1 MPAHASSIIAHFVP
15 FGVSFPRMRR
25 VLVLG
30 STGSIGKQTLEV
42 IQRLPE
48 RLQVVGL
55 ATYRDY
61 KTLLGQAQAFGV
73 RALGLLEPPS
83 NGALSEVR
91 YRGVEGLCA
100 MAQRA
105 EVDVVVVALG
115 GAIALQ
121 PTVAA
126 LQAGKTVALA
136 TKEVLVAAGEAVM
149 ATRAPAQRAHP
160 AHRQRAFGRVP
171 SNARGRAPPSRAT
184 HPHRL
189 WRTVPHATSAHL
201 RRHHRR
207 ASAQHPNWDMGAK
220 ITVDSATMMNKGLEV
235 IEAQHLFGLR
245 LEQVET
251 LIHPQ
256 SIVHALVEFV
266 DGSVIAQLSLPDMR
280 LPIEYALVYPDRA
293 DIQLPRLR
301 LEQVGQLTF
310 ESPDPAR
317 YPCLGLAY
325 AAARAGGTMPT
336 VLNAANEVAVRAFL
350 KRQIRFTDIPRLVE
364 QAMAAHTPQPAT
376 LENTL
381 QADAWARAFLQAQL
395 PSPA

>member
-1 MPAHASSIIAHFVP
+1 
-15 FGVSFPRMRR
+15 MRR

-73 RALGLLEPPS
+73 RALGLLEPPN

-121 PTVAA
+121 PTIAA

-149 ATRAPAQRAHP
+149 ALARQHNAPILPIDSEHSGAFQAMHAGAPSQVARLVLTASGGPFRTRPLHT
-160 AHRQRAFGRVP
+160 FD
-171 SNARGRAPPSRAT
+171 T
-184 HPHRL
+184 I
-189 WRTVPHATSAHL
+189 TVEEAL
-201 RRHHRR
+201 
-207 ASAQHPNWDMGAK
+207 QHPNWDMGAK

-245 LEQVET
+245 LEQVEV

-280 LPIEYALVYPDRA
+280 LPIEYALLYPDRA

-310 ESPDPAR
+310 EAPDPAR
-317 YPCLGLAY
+317 YPCLELAY
-325 AAARAGGTMPT
+325 AAARMGGTMPT

-350 KRQIRFTDIPRLVE
+350 GRRIRFMDIPRLVE
-364 QAMAAHTPQPAT
+364 QAMTAHTPQPAT
-376 LENTL
+376 LENAL
-381 QADAWARAFLQAQL
+381 QADAWARAFLQTQL

>member
-1 MPAHASSIIAHFVP
+1 
-15 FGVSFPRMRR
+15 MRR

-73 RALGLLEPPS
+73 RALGLLEPPN
-83 NGALSEVR
+83 NGALLEVR

-121 PTVAA
+121 PTIAA

-149 ATRAPAQRAHP
+149 TIARQHNAPILPIDSEHSGAFQAMHAGAPSQVARLVLTASGGPFRTRPLHTFDAI
-160 AHRQRAFGRVP
+160 
-171 SNARGRAPPSRAT
+171 
-184 HPHRL
+184 
-189 WRTVPHATSAHL
+189 TVEEAL
-201 RRHHRR
+201 
-207 ASAQHPNWDMGAK
+207 QHPNWDMGAK

-245 LEQVET
+245 LEQVEV

-280 LPIEYALVYPDRA
+280 LPIEYALLYPDRA

-310 ESPDPAR
+310 EAPDPCALSVSGVGVCGCAHGR
-317 YPCLGLAY
+317 HDAH
-325 AAARAGGTMPT
+325 RAERG
-336 VLNAANEVAVRAFL
+336 
-350 KRQIRFTDIPRLVE
+350 KRGRGASVPEATDIRFMDIPRLSGAGDGSAHATTRNAGE
-364 QAMAAHTPQPAT
+364 RAAGGRLGAGVPAGAAALT
-376 LENTL
+376 RV
-381 QADAWARAFLQAQL
+381 AGSPRPHRCSRAGGR
-395 PSPA
+395 

>member
-1 MPAHASSIIAHFVP
+1 
-15 FGVSFPRMRR
+15 MRR

-73 RALGLLEPPS
+73 RALGLLEPPN
-83 NGALSEVR
+83 NGALLEVR

-121 PTVAA
+121 PTIAA

-149 ATRAPAQRAHP
+149 TIARQHNAPILPIDSEHSGAFQAMHAGAPSQVARLVLTASGGPFRTRPLHT
-160 AHRQRAFGRVP
+160 FD
-171 SNARGRAPPSRAT
+171 T
-184 HPHRL
+184 I
-189 WRTVPHATSAHL
+189 TVEEAL
-201 RRHHRR
+201 
-207 ASAQHPNWDMGAK
+207 QHPNWDMGAK

-245 LEQVET
+245 LEQVEV

-280 LPIEYALVYPDRA
+280 LPIEYALLYPDRA

-310 ESPDPAR
+310 EAPDPAR
-317 YPCLGLAY
+317 YPCLELAY
-325 AAARAGGTMPT
+325 AAARTGGTMPT
-336 VLNAANEVAVRAFL
+336 VLNATNEVAVRAFL
-350 KRQIRFTDIPRLVE
+350 GRRIRFMDIPRLVE

-376 LENTL
+376 LENAL
-381 QADAWARAFLQAQL
+381 QADAWARAFLQTQL

>member
-1 MPAHASSIIAHFVP
+1 
-15 FGVSFPRMRR
+15 MRR

-61 KTLLGQAQAFGV
+61 KTLLEQAQAFGV

-91 YRGVEGLCA
+91 YRGVEGLCE
-100 MAQRA
+100 MAQCA

-121 PTVAA
+121 PTIAA

-149 ATRAPAQRAHP
+149 ALARQHNVPILPIDSEHSGAFQAMRAGAPHQVARLVLTASGGPFRTRPLHT
-160 AHRQRAFGRVP
+160 FD
-171 SNARGRAPPSRAT
+171 T
-184 HPHRL
+184 I
-189 WRTVPHATSAHL
+189 TVEEAL
-201 RRHHRR
+201 
-207 ASAQHPNWDMGAK
+207 QHPNWDMGAK

-245 LEQVET
+245 LEQVEV
-251 LIHPQ
+251 LVHPQ

-280 LPIEYALVYPDRA
+280 LPIEYALLYPDRA

-310 ESPDPAR
+310 EAPDPAR
-317 YPCLGLAY
+317 YPCLELAY
-325 AAARAGGTMPT
+325 AAARMGGTMPT

-350 KRQIRFTDIPRLVE
+350 GRRIRFMDIPRLVE

-376 LENTL
+376 LENAL
-381 QADAWARAFLQAQL
+381 QADAWARAFLQTQL

>member
-1 MPAHASSIIAHFVP
+1 
-15 FGVSFPRMRR
+15 MRR

-73 RALGLLEPPS
+73 RALGLLEPPN
-83 NGALSEVR
+83 NGALLEVR

-121 PTVAA
+121 PTIAA

-149 ATRAPAQRAHP
+149 TIARQHNAPILPIDSEHSGAFQAMHAGAPSQVARLVLTASGGPFRTRPLHT
-160 AHRQRAFGRVP
+160 FD
-171 SNARGRAPPSRAT
+171 T
-184 HPHRL
+184 I
-189 WRTVPHATSAHL
+189 TVEEAL
-201 RRHHRR
+201 
-207 ASAQHPNWDMGAK
+207 QHPNWDMGAK

-245 LEQVET
+245 LEQVEV

-280 LPIEYALVYPDRA
+280 LPIEYALLYPDRA

-310 ESPDPAR
+310 ETPDPAR
-317 YPCLGLAY
+317 YPCLELAY
-325 AAARAGGTMPT
+325 AAARMGGTMPT

-350 KRQIRFTDIPRLVE
+350 GRRIRFMDIPRLVE
-364 QAMAAHTPQPAT
+364 QAMTAHTPQPAT
-376 LENTL
+376 LENAL
-381 QADAWARAFLQAQL
+381 QADAWARAFLQTQL

>member
-1 MPAHASSIIAHFVP
+1 
-15 FGVSFPRMRR
+15 MRR

-91 YRGVEGLCA
+91 YRGVDGLCA

-136 TKEVLVAAGEAVM
+136 TKEVLVAAGEAVLALARQHNAPILPIDSEHSGAFQAM
-149 ATRAPAQRAHP
+149 HAGAPHQVARLILTASGGPFRTRPLHTFDAI
-160 AHRQRAFGRVP
+160 
-171 SNARGRAPPSRAT
+171 
-184 HPHRL
+184 
-189 WRTVPHATSAHL
+189 TVEQAL
-201 RRHHRR
+201 R
-207 ASAQHPNWDMGAK
+207 HPNWDMGAK

-245 LEQVET
+245 LEQVEV

>member
-1 MPAHASSIIAHFVP
+1 MPAHASSIIAHFLP

-61 KTLLGQAQAFGV
+61 KTLLGQARALGV

-136 TKEVLVAAGEAVM
+136 TKEVLVAAGEAVLALARQHNAPILPIDSEHSGAFQAM
-149 ATRAPAQRAHP
+149 HAGAPSQVARLVLTASGGPFRTRPLHT
-160 AHRQRAFGRVP
+160 FD
-171 SNARGRAPPSRAT
+171 T
-184 HPHRL
+184 I
-189 WRTVPHATSAHL
+189 TVEEAL
-201 RRHHRR
+201 
-207 ASAQHPNWDMGAK
+207 QHPNWDMGAK

-245 LEQVET
+245 LEQVEV

>member
-1 MPAHASSIIAHFVP
+1 
-15 FGVSFPRMRR
+15 MRR

-73 RALGLLEPPS
+73 RALGLLEPPN
-83 NGALSEVR
+83 NGALLEVR

-121 PTVAA
+121 PTIAA

-149 ATRAPAQRAHP
+149 TIARQHNAPILPIDSEHSGAFQAMHAGAPSQVARLVLTASGGPFRTRPLHT
-160 AHRQRAFGRVP
+160 FD
-171 SNARGRAPPSRAT
+171 T
-184 HPHRL
+184 I
-189 WRTVPHATSAHL
+189 TVEEAL
-201 RRHHRR
+201 
-207 ASAQHPNWDMGAK
+207 QHPNWDMGAK

-245 LEQVET
+245 LEQVEV

-280 LPIEYALVYPDRA
+280 LPIEYALLYPDRA

-310 ESPDPAR
+310 EAPDPAR
-317 YPCLGLAY
+317 YPCLELAY
-325 AAARAGGTMPT
+325 AAARMGGTMPT
-336 VLNAANEVAVRAFL
+336 VLNATNEVAVRAFL
-350 KRQIRFTDIPRLVE
+350 GRRIRFMDIPRLVE

-376 LENTL
+376 LENAL
-381 QADAWARAFLQAQL
+381 QADAWARAFLQTQL

>member
-1 MPAHASSIIAHFVP
+1 
-15 FGVSFPRMRR
+15 MRR

-73 RALGLLEPPS
+73 RALGLLEPPN
-83 NGALSEVR
+83 NGALLEVR

-121 PTVAA
+121 PTIAA

-149 ATRAPAQRAHP
+149 TIARQHNAPILPIDSEHSGAFQAMHAGAPSQVARLVLTASGGPFRTRPLHT
-160 AHRQRAFGRVP
+160 FD
-171 SNARGRAPPSRAT
+171 T
-184 HPHRL
+184 I
-189 WRTVPHATSAHL
+189 TVEEAL
-201 RRHHRR
+201 
-207 ASAQHPNWDMGAK
+207 QHPNWDMGAK

-245 LEQVET
+245 LEQVEV

-280 LPIEYALVYPDRA
+280 LPIEYALLYPDRA

-310 ESPDPAR
+310 EAPDPAR
-317 YPCLGLAY
+317 YPCLELAY
-325 AAARAGGTMPT
+325 AAARMGGTMPT
-336 VLNAANEVAVRAFL
+336 VLNATNEVAVRAFL
-350 KRQIRFTDIPRLVE
+350 GRRIRFMDIPRLVE
-364 QAMAAHTPQPAT
+364 QAMTAHTPQPAT
-376 LENTL
+376 LENAL
-381 QADAWARAFLQAQL
+381 QADAWARAFLQTQL

>member
-1 MPAHASSIIAHFVP
+1 
-15 FGVSFPRMRR
+15 MRR

-91 YRGVEGLCA
+91 YRGVDGLCA

-121 PTVAA
+121 PTIAA

-149 ATRAPAQRAHP
+149 ALARQHNAPILPIDSEHSGAFQAMHAGAPSQVARLVLTASGGPFRTRPLHT
-160 AHRQRAFGRVP
+160 FD
-171 SNARGRAPPSRAT
+171 T
-184 HPHRL
+184 I
-189 WRTVPHATSAHL
+189 TVEEAL
-201 RRHHRR
+201 
-207 ASAQHPNWDMGAK
+207 QHPNWDMGAK

-245 LEQVET
+245 LEQVEV

-280 LPIEYALVYPDRA
+280 LPIEYALLYPDRA

-310 ESPDPAR
+310 EAPDPAR
-317 YPCLGLAY
+317 YPCLELAY
-325 AAARAGGTMPT
+325 AAARMGGTMPT

-350 KRQIRFTDIPRLVE
+350 GRRIRFMDIPRLVE

-376 LENTL
+376 LENAL
-381 QADAWARAFLQAQL
+381 QADAWARAFLQTQL

>member
-1 MPAHASSIIAHFVP
+1 M
-15 FGVSFPRMRR
+15 
-25 VLVLG
+25 
-30 STGSIGKQTLEV
+30 
-42 IQRLPE
+42 
-48 RLQVVGL
+48 L
-55 ATYRDY
+55 A
-61 KTLLGQAQAFGV
+61 
-73 RALGLLEPPS
+73 
-83 NGALSEVR
+83 EVR

-100 MAQRA
+100 LAQRDD
-105 EVDVVVVALG
+105 VDVVVVALG

-121 PTVAA
+121 PTIAA

-149 ATRAPAQRAHP
+149 TIARQHNAPILPIDSEHSGAFQAMHAGAPSQVARLVLTASGGPFRTRPLHT
-160 AHRQRAFGRVP
+160 FD
-171 SNARGRAPPSRAT
+171 T
-184 HPHRL
+184 I
-189 WRTVPHATSAHL
+189 TVEEAL
-201 RRHHRR
+201 
-207 ASAQHPNWDMGAK
+207 QHPNWDMGAK

-245 LEQVET
+245 LEQVEV

-280 LPIEYALVYPDRA
+280 LPIEYALLYPDRA

-310 ESPDPAR
+310 EAPDPAR
-317 YPCLGLAY
+317 YPCLELAY
-325 AAARAGGTMPT
+325 AAARTGGTMPT

-350 KRQIRFTDIPRLVE
+350 GRRIRFMDIPRLVE

-376 LENTL
+376 LENAL
-381 QADAWARAFLQAQL
+381 QADAWARAFLQARL

>member
-1 MPAHASSIIAHFVP
+1 
-15 FGVSFPRMRR
+15 MRR

-73 RALGLLEPPS
+73 RALGLLEPPN
-83 NGALSEVR
+83 NGALLEVR

-121 PTVAA
+121 PTIAA

-149 ATRAPAQRAHP
+149 TIARQHNAPILPIDSEHSGAFQAMHAGAPSQVARLVLTASGGPFRTRPLHT
-160 AHRQRAFGRVP
+160 FD
-171 SNARGRAPPSRAT
+171 T
-184 HPHRL
+184 I
-189 WRTVPHATSAHL
+189 TVEEAL
-201 RRHHRR
+201 
-207 ASAQHPNWDMGAK
+207 QHPNWDMGAK

-245 LEQVET
+245 SGASRGADSPAEHRACTGGVRRRLGDCAAQ
-251 LIHPQ
+251 LAR
-256 SIVHALVEFV
+256 HALAHR
-266 DGSVIAQLSLPDMR
+266 I
-280 LPIEYALVYPDRA
+280 RA
-293 DIQLPRLR
+293 VVP
-301 LEQVGQLTF
+301 
-310 ESPDPAR
+310 
-317 YPCLGLAY
+317 
-325 AAARAGGTMPT
+325 
-336 VLNAANEVAVRAFL
+336 
-350 KRQIRFTDIPRLVE
+350 
-364 QAMAAHTPQPAT
+364 
-376 LENTL
+376 
-381 QADAWARAFLQAQL
+381 
-395 PSPA
+395 